1 MGVGEGSGMAY
12 LSRRG
17 FFKLCFVTVASSLL
31 VVAGCGGEDD
41 DDDEDD
47 D

>member
-1 MGVGEGSGMAY
+1 MGKGRLTAY

-41 DDDEDD
+41 DDDDDEDD
-47 D
+47 